1 MDKNINKKLIYIICG
16 VLIIAGIGVA
26 YALWTSNFTQTGTN
40 TATYDCFKVNFSGSG
55 TMSLSNTAPMSDAEG
70 LITDP
75 FTLTISNTCK
85 TKVTYNVMYNVLKTS
100 TLASNLVRVS
110 VGSSVKTLT
119 GYSTVSTTSSN
130 FSSSYKIASGVL
142 GANTST
148 TLYVRNWVI
157 ESATSSNAVNKSFS
171 SIVTAEA
178 VATR

>member
-1 MDKNINKKLIYIICG
+1 
-16 VLIIAGIGVA
+16 
-26 YALWTSNFTQTGTN
+26 
-40 TATYDCFKVNFSGSG
+40 
-55 TMSLSNTAPMSDAEG
+55 
-70 LITDP
+70 
-75 FTLTISNTCK
+75 
-85 TKVTYNVMYNVLKTS
+85 MYNVLKTS

-119 GYSTVSTTSSN
+119 GYSTVNTTSSN

-148 TLYVRNWVI
+148 TLYERNWVI
-157 ESATSSNAVNKSFS
+157 ESATSSNAANKSFS